1 MTGGGAMVTLDGS
14 FSGEAGTA
22 TALPPCGPTSASALA
37 LSSGDTES
45 LPACDAAG
53 VLFAPVS
60 AFMLLA
66 ISTPPATAATIRAST
81 AHLIHDL
88 LLRTGSCGNAGGLSW
103 RSGNTGALIAAG
115 GASAESMGSISG
127 GSVRAIDAAGASEA
141 AVTAAMAETAGV
153 VAAMDGG
160 MGEAAAADVD
170 TAPGSNTEPHLGQ
183 NLACGLHT
191 AWQWP
196 QIFSMGAVSAAGIS
210 CLAPQF
216 LQNLALGVSG
226 LLHCEQFIVCN
237 R

>member
-14 FSGEAGTA
+14 FSGAAGTG

-53 VLFAPVS
+53 VLFAPLS

-66 ISTPPATAATIRAST
+66 ISTPPATAATTRAST

-88 LLRTGSCGNAGGLSW
+88 LLGTGSCGNGGGLSW

-115 GASAESMGSISG
+115 GAAAESMGSISG
-127 GSVRAIDAAGASEA
+127 GSVRAIDAAGASDA
-141 AVTAAMAETAGV
+141 AAMAETAGV
-153 VAAMDGG
+153 
-160 MGEAAAADVD
+160 MGEAAVAGVA
-170 TAPGSNTEPHLGQ
+170 TAPASNTVPHLGQ

-196 QIFSMGAVSAAGIS
+196 QIFSMGAVSAAGVS